1 MDRRKSEEIMNK
13 RKILFIILAIIV
25 VIAIIVASVGIV
37 KNKDKNKAQEQ
48 QNEDVKQ
55 ELQISN
61 IENYVGELNDGSKI
75 STNANMNQESDLG
88 DLHLSNIRLT
98 LKNGVTTFRA
108 IVTNNGNNK
117 TELKNIT
124 LKLFDENNNELVSAK
139 GILNEIESGA
149 NQELAISITS
159 NYINANSYKVSE

>member
-1 MDRRKSEEIMNK
+1 MNK
-13 RKILFIILAIIV
+13 RKILFIILVIIV

>member
-1 MDRRKSEEIMNK
+1 MNK

-37 KNKDKNKAQEQ
+37 KNKDKNKTQEQ

>member
-1 MDRRKSEEIMNK
+1 MNK
-13 RKILFIILAIIV
+13 RKILFIILTIIV

>member
-1 MDRRKSEEIMNK
+1 MNK

-25 VIAIIVASVGIV
+25 VIALIVASVGIV

-48 QNEDVKQ
+48 QTEDAKQ

-108 IVTNNGNNK
+108 IVTNNGDNK

>member
-1 MDRRKSEEIMNK
+1 MNK

-124 LKLFDENNNELVSAK
+124 LKLFDENDNELVSAK

>member
-1 MDRRKSEEIMNK
+1 MNK

-37 KNKDKNKAQEQ
+37 KNKDKNKVQEQ
-48 QNEDVKQ
+48 QTEDVKQ

>member
-1 MDRRKSEEIMNK
+1 MNK

-25 VIAIIVASVGIV
+25 VIALIVASVGIV

-48 QNEDVKQ
+48 QTQDVKQ

-108 IVTNNGNNK
+108 IVTNNGDNK

>member
-1 MDRRKSEEIMNK
+1 MDRRKSEDIMNK

-25 VIAIIVASVGIV
+25 VIALIVASVGIV

-48 QNEDVKQ
+48 QTQDVKQ

-108 IVTNNGNNK
+108 IVTNNGDNK

>member
-1 MDRRKSEEIMNK
+1 M
-13 RKILFIILAIIV
+13 

>member
-37 KNKDKNKAQEQ
+37 KNKDKNKVQEQ
-48 QNEDVKQ
+48 QTEDVKQ

>member
-1 MDRRKSEEIMNK
+1 MNK

-25 VIAIIVASVGIV
+25 VIAIIVTSIGIV

-124 LKLFDENNNELVSAK
+124 LKLFDENDNELVSAK

>member
-1 MDRRKSEEIMNK
+1 MDRRKSEDIMNK

-37 KNKDKNKAQEQ
+37 KNKDKNKVQEQ

>member
-1 MDRRKSEEIMNK
+1 MNK

>member
-1 MDRRKSEEIMNK
+1 MNK
-13 RKILFIILAIIV
+13 RKILFIILSIIMI
-25 VIAIIVASVGIV
+25 IAIIITSVVIV
-37 KNKDKNKAQEQ
+37 KNKNKSKVQEQ
-48 QNEDVKQ
+48 QNEEVKQ

-98 LKNGVTTFRA
+98 LKNGITTFRA
-108 IVTNNGNNK
+108 VVTNNGNNK
-117 TELKNIT
+117 TELKDIT

-139 GILNEIESGA
+139 GILNEIESGE

-159 NYINANSYKVSE
+159 NYINANSYKVIE

>member
-1 MDRRKSEEIMNK
+1 MNK

-25 VIAIIVASVGIV
+25 VIAIIVTSVGIV

>member
-1 MDRRKSEEIMNK
+1 MNK

-108 IVTNNGNNK
+108 IVNNNGNNK

>member
-1 MDRRKSEEIMNK
+1 MNK

-37 KNKDKNKAQEQ
+37 KNKDKNKVQEQ